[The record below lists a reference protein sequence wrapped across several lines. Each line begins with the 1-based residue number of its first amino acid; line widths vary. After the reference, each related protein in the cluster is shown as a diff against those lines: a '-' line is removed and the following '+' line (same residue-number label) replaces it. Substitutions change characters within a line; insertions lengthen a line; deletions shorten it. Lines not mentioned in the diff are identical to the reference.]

1 MVSCHGG
8 ANTIVAEF
16 IDIARHSTRP
26 TVVIVKLQVGLT
38 TVGEV
43 AITAAKVTDDA

>member
-1 MVSCHGG
+1 MVSYSG

-26 TVVIVKLQVGLT
+26 TIVIVTLQVGLT

-43 AITAAKVTDDA
+43 AITAVKVTGDA